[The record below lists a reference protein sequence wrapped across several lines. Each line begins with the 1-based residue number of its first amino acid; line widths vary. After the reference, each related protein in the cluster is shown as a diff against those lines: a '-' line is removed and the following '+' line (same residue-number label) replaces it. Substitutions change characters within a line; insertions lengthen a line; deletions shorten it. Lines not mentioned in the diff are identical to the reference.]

1 MVSAAPLPKPVSMA
15 PEAIAAGRLLVSL
28 IALLPLLAM
37 SGGIGY
43 WWGDGLALLAAAL
56 TAGYAWLYRRLADQA
71 AVPGSMGVTL
81 LTFLAGSLVLVGS
94 ATAREAIPKRVATPA
109 HIALLLGLGFLCTAI
124 PSLGFAYASRRLPA
138 VASASILL
146 LIPLFVALFAYLLL
160 GEALPPSLPLGGS
173 LVLGGLAWM
182 LGGGSHNA
190 IVSLTYQGE

>member
-1 MVSAAPLPKPVSMA
+1 M
-15 PEAIAAGRLLVSL
+15 
-28 IALLPLLAM
+28 
-37 SGGIGY
+37 GY
-43 WWGDGLALLAAAL
+43 LWGQ
-56 TAGYAWLYRRLADQA
+56 R
-71 AVPGSMGVTL
+71 
-81 LTFLAGSLVLVGS
+81 
-94 ATAREAIPKRVATPA
+94 ATPA
-109 HIALLLGLGFLCTAI
+109 HIALLLGLGFLCTTI